1 MLNKP
6 DGITINNYI
15 YALRHNA
22 LTHARITFMNK
33 GIELVDENIESS
45 GITLTSVLNSD
56 EDLTMG
62 RAVMSELNVTFLK
75 DTLPSGIRWDD
86 EAKLEIGVEYSGDT
100 YWTTLG
106 YFTGTKRFAYATT
119 GTLDYTAKDRM
130 QKFDVLAT
138 NWIAS
143 LSYPITVGEM
153 YHSLCNF
160 CGVPYEDG
168 DELTNMMNRSYNS
181 FPIEDTETYCRDIL
195 AAIAEACGCYAKIT
209 ADGNC
214 KMVWYKNVTE
224 PDAAV
229 TSNEEFFL
237 EYFDMANAGTRWQ
250 DIENK
255 TWEELED
262 TTWAELGGYK
272 KTFCVD
278 ALLCKQSEEGA
289 GVTYPGQING
299 NVYTIIGNPFLNVSS
314 VAEKES
320 YIVPLAERLFSLD
333 GNIGYLPL
341 SVDCLGN
348 PLVEAGDI
356 LSIQVGN
363 INVNTPIFTKVMR
376 WNGSITDTYETT
388 GNVQR
393 QTVSMTSFGM
403 IDVNTLNTKV
413 NTNQKVLQETKEAV
427 TEVSRFIDLT
437 DQLSIS
443 TNLGTISQLSA
454 YKYGRQVDVTFLLTM
469 SIGWAAQTVGN
480 LALAFSDPNLLPIHL
495 SHVETSTS
503 VIPQGGA
510 IYQDGLIA
518 LIATQNIGAG
528 NAFWI
533 FVRYF
538 CKG

>member
-6 DGITINNYI
+6 DGITISDYI

-62 RAVMSELNVTFLK
+62 RAVMSEMNVTFLK

-86 EAKLEIGVEYSGDT
+86 EAKLEIGVEYEGNT

-153 YHSLCNF
+153 YHSLCRF

-168 DELTNMMNRSYNS
+168 DELADMMNRSYNS
-181 FPIEDTETYCRDIL
+181 FPIDDTETYCRDIL

-250 DIENK
+250 DLENK

-262 TTWAELGGYK
+262 TTWAELGGYR

-278 ALLCKQSEEGA
+278 ALLCKQDEEGP
-289 GVTYPGQING
+289 GVAYPGQLNG
-299 NVYTIIGNPFLNVSS
+299 NVYTIVGNPFLNISGEQQRMQYLS
-314 VAEKES
+314 
-320 YIVPLAERLFSLD
+320 PLYSRLS
-333 GNIGYLPL
+333 IGYLPL
-341 SVDCLGN
+341 SVDCIGN
-348 PLVEAGDI
+348 PLIEAGDI
-356 LSIQVGN
+356 LLIQVGGVN
-363 INVNTPIFTKVMR
+363 IRTPIFTKVMR

-403 IDVNTLNTKV
+403 IDVNALNAKV
-413 NTNQKVLQETKEAV
+413 NTNQKDLQETRETVA
-427 TEVSRFIDLT
+427 EVSNLVDLT

-454 YKYGRQVDVTFLLTM
+454 YKYGRQVDVTFLLTL

-480 LALAFSDPNLLPIHL
+480 LALSFDDANLLPIRL
-495 SHVETSTS
+495 SHVETSTY

-510 IYQDGLIA
+510 IYHDGLIA
-518 LIATQNIGAG
+518 LIPTQNIGAG

-533 FVRYF
+533 FARYL
-538 CKG
+538 CIG